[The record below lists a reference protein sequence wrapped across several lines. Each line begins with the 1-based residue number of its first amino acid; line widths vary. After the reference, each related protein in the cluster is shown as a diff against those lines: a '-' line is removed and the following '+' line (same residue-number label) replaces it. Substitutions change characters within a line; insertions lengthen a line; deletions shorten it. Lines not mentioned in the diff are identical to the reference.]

1 MVKSPRERID
11 THIQFVFFTA
21 VILLLSACS
30 IQKAQK
36 ALLND
41 ASLKGAHV
49 GIAVYNE
56 SKQQWVDKY
65 QSNHY
70 FTPASNT
77 KIQSCYLGMKYLK
90 DSIPGWQ
97 FAENR
102 DSIFLMP
109 LGDPSFLHPDFK
121 DQPIA
126 NLIHTTTK
134 QIVLCLPNTPDHFEM
149 YGKGWAWDDYA
160 DDYQPERNRLNIY
173 GNVATIVKRKEGG
186 VQVQP
191 YYFVK
196 NQQLPTTY
204 TQWTREKLSNDFFAK
219 PDAIR
224 GSMQQIPF
232 ITGTNYTL
240 AKSLLEDSLHPAHP
254 IAIQKGW
261 NQTTASTIK
270 TVPTDSLLK
279 IMMNRSDNFFAEQVL
294 LMTSQQLLGTM
305 DDAAIIDTILKTD
318 FASFP
323 QKPEWADG
331 SGLSRF
337 NLTTPENYIA
347 LLKKM
352 EAEFS
357 MERIKVVFAQGG
369 RGTLASY
376 YKNIPGVLY
385 AKTGTLGNQ
394 VALSGYIITNKGTRL
409 LFSVLVANHVSP
421 SSSQVRHA
429 VERYISSIM
438 DKY

>member
-1 MVKSPRERID
+1 MVKSFRTRVNTPLQLI
-11 THIQFVFFTA
+11 
-21 VILLLSACS
+21 VIAAMLSLSACS

-36 ALLND
+36 TLLNA

-56 SKQQWVDKY
+56 STQQWVDKY
-65 QSNHY
+65 QSDRY

-97 FAENR
+97 FAENK

-109 LGDPSFLHPDFK
+109 LGDPSFLHPDFAY
-121 DQPIA
+121 QPVA
-126 NLIHTTTK
+126 DLIKSTKK
-134 QIVLCLPNTPDHFEM
+134 QIVFCLPTKEDKFEAF
-149 YGKGWAWDDYA
+149 GRGWSWDDYA
-160 DDYQPERNRLNIY
+160 EDYQPERNRLNVY
-173 GNVATIVKRKEGG
+173 GNVLTVTKKIDGI
-186 VQVQP
+186 QVQP
-191 YYFVK
+191 SLLVK
-196 NQQLPTTY
+196 NQTIPTNY
-204 TQWTREKLSNDFFAK
+204 TVWSREKLSNQFFAL
-219 PDAIR
+219 PNAIKNPE
-224 GSMQQIPF
+224 QQVPF
-232 ITGTNYTL
+232 ITGANYTL
-240 AKSLLEDSLHPAHP
+240 AKSLIEDSLHPAFP

-261 NQTTASTIK
+261 NQISTSIIK

-305 DDAAIIDTILKTD
+305 DDAAAIDTILKTD
-318 FASFP
+318 FSIFP
-323 QKPEWADG
+323 QKPSWADG

-347 LLKKM
+347 LLQQM
-352 EAEFS
+352 ESSFS
-357 MERIKVVFAQGG
+357 IERIKAVFAQGG
-369 RGTLASY
+369 KGGLSSY

-394 VALSGYIITNKGTRL
+394 IAFSGYIITNKGTRL

-421 SSSQVRHA
+421 TTYPVRHA
-429 VERYISSIM
+429 VEEYLTSIM
-438 DKY
+438 SKY